1 MDDFLIEIEYA
12 GLHSRIKRL
21 SDALLYSTRDF
32 YKSEGLDI
40 EPNWNL
46 VFLLLQKHGTMTITK
61 LSEKLQFSHPAVVK
75 IINKMKKKGYIDTQ
89 TDEEDSRK
97 QLLSLSQKALDKL
110 PVFEAYWEAGIQ
122 TTKDLLED
130 SPDFVEQLK
139 NIEEKLN
146 RKNYKERTIRNLTND

>member
-46 VFLLLQKHGTMTITK
+46 VFLLLQKQGTMTITEI
-61 LSEKLQFSHPAVVK
+61 SEKLQFSHPAVVK

-110 PVFEAYWEAGIQ
+110 PVFEMYWEAGIK
-122 TTKDLLED
+122 TTKDLLDD

-146 RKNYKERTIRNLTND
+146 RENYKERTLRNLTNK